1 MDKYKY
7 KHLASPSGEWV
18 QEDATSVAQAV
29 EQDFSALIAV
39 FNGHLDSGIDLGA
52 EAKSALSEARGAAER
67 GLKLSRRLIDLLGE
81 SPAGD

>member
-39 FNGHLDSGIDLGA
+39 FNDHMESDLGA
-52 EAKSALSEARGAAER
+52 EAKSALS
-67 GLKLSRRLIDLLGE
+67 
-81 SPAGD
+81 

>member
-7 KHLASPSGEWV
+7 KDIASPSGEWV
-18 QEDATSVAQAV
+18 QENASSVAQAV
-29 EQDFSALIAV
+29 EQDFSALIAI
-39 FNGHLDSGIDLGA
+39 FNGHLDSGIDLGV

-67 GLKLSRRLIDLLGE
+67 GLKLSRRLIDLLRE